1 MPHTRHM
8 PHSRHTPH
16 SGQHL
21 SPAAA
26 HVCTLVPC
34 RPGRVPRLHQHD
46 ALSSTNSHTH
56 ACARKRA
63 RAHTHIFCMAPALRG
78 GSRSGPDGTDL
89 MAQNLMAQNLWT
101 ISCDRACPPFRRAWR
116 ASRADQP
123 SSPPLQ
129 PCCGLST
136 SFSSLSLFLFHFHPA
151 LSPGTQVM
159 AAIFQGVN
167 EHIMTKHRQD
177 VTARQL
183 AREHLRHQM
192 TLRNNDYAH
201 ARLFH
206 KVVSSLSLHVILLP
220 CPRCLSCCLVAVSSL
235 SFHTCMPPCQ
245 HASMPPCLLH
255 ASMPA

>member
-1 MPHTRHM
+1 
-8 PHSRHTPH
+8 
-16 SGQHL
+16 
-21 SPAAA
+21 
-26 HVCTLVPC
+26 
-34 RPGRVPRLHQHD
+34 
-46 ALSSTNSHTH
+46 
-56 ACARKRA
+56 
-63 RAHTHIFCMAPALRG
+63 
-78 GSRSGPDGTDL
+78 

-101 ISCDRACPPFRRAWR
+101 ISCDRACISCDRACPPFRRAWR